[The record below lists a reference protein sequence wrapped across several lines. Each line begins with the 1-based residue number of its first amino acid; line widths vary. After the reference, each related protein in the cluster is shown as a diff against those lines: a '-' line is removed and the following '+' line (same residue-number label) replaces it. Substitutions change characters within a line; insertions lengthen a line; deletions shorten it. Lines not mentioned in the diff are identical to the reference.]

1 MDMKNTCKLLII
13 TDTYVG
19 IPGGSERHLYNFLSG
34 LSDNFKVDVFQLIPT
49 GNPMLEDG
57 EFRGRSNILLNSH
70 PLSRVLSFN
79 FVRLLYK
86 LVFKIWSGDINVVIS
101 YHEKSD
107 ITNFVI
113 KMLFSQRVISISSK
127 RDLGLKLVGR
137 LRKVIK
143 YITPK
148 FDAITAPS
156 NSIKNWLIK
165 DFGLDEKTIHVIK
178 NGVDLSGY
186 SAITYKETQE
196 IKKDLNISPTSKF
209 MTSVACLKPVKGH
222 KFLLQAFSAFKKQSK
237 DDWCL
242 LLIGDGELRQT
253 LEHQVDL
260 LQIKESVIFLGYQ
273 DNIPDWL
280 MVSDLMVTATLSE
293 GLSNALIEGC
303 AAGCPIIA
311 TNVGGNPEI
320 ITDGF
325 NGLLVEPENP
335 QKMAELIMS
344 LSVSTD
350 LCKTM
355 SVNSR
360 NKALLEF
367 SNLNMVDSL
376 EALYISYINEK
387 VKT

>member
-376 EALYISYINEK
+376 EALYISYMNEK

>member
-1 MDMKNTCKLLII
+1 MKNTCKLLII

-49 GNPMLEDG
+49 SNPMLEDG

-376 EALYISYINEK
+376 EALYISYMNEK